1 VVIAPSSAVR
11 DGAVFLLLDG
21 RAVRRSVKTGASSG
35 SGVRIEEGLNGGE
48 DLIVNPPPGLKEGD
62 KVRRKA

>member
-1 VVIAPSSAVR
+1 VVIAPSTAVR

-21 RAVRRSVKTGASSG
+21 RAVRRAVKTGAASG
-35 SGVRIEEGLNGGE
+35 SGVRVEEGLNGGE

-62 KVRRKA
+62 KVRQKA